1 MKPEVTYS
9 LESGTFVVT
18 GLDAEQLDACLD
30 GLLRLIERKMA
41 ELAEGEGNGN
51 DIDIDIDNL
60 NEN

>member
-1 MKPEVTYS
+1 MMIPKLTYS
-9 LESGTFVVT
+9 LESGSFAIT

-30 GLLRLIERKMA
+30 GLLRLDGRKMA

-51 DIDIDIDNL
+51 DIDINNL